1 MDARTAFIT
10 GASSGIGKALALR
23 LAREGVE
30 VGLAARRTE
39 QLEGVAQL
47 IRQSGGRAQV
57 FALDVRQPKA
67 VFETMQRADD
77 IMQGIDLVIA
87 NAGLANNRRAQK
99 FRWAECEDM
108 LAVNVTGAAATLTA
122 LLDRM
127 IARDRGHLVGVSSL
141 AGMRALPGMAAYTA
155 TKAFLSRFLEGL
167 RIDLSGSNVHITDVR
182 PGFVSSEMTEHYK
195 TTGQPMPFLVSAE
208 AAANIITESIIS
220 KEPVIAFPWQM
231 KRLMQTATLLPETV
245 WRKSVRK
252 IM

>member
-23 LAREGVE
+23 LAQEGVE
-30 VGLAARRTE
+30 IGLAARRTE
-39 QLEGVAQL
+39 QLQNVART
-47 IRQSGGRAQV
+47 IHESGGRAQI
-57 FALDVRQPKA
+57 FELDVRQPKA
-67 VFETMQRADD
+67 VIETMQRADD
-77 IMQGIDLVIA
+77 AMKGIDLVIA

-127 IARDRGHLVGVSSL
+127 VSRDRGHLVGVSSL

-155 TKAFLSRFLEGL
+155 SKAFLSRFLEGL
-167 RIDLSGSNVHITDVR
+167 RIDLSNTNIHISDVR
-182 PGFVSSEMTEHYK
+182 PGFVSSEMTAHYK

-220 KEPVIAFPWQM
+220 KEHVIAFPWQM
-231 KRLMQTATLLPETV
+231 KRLMQTATLLPEAM
-245 WRKSVRK
+245 WRHSVRR